1 MLTLYA
7 NPYVD
12 DSVVIVT
19 KATKITF
26 TDSANFLGF
35 YFPDSNCGDNTGH
48 TVVQLQKLD

>member
-26 TDSANFLGF
+26 TDPANFLGF
-35 YFPDSNCGDNTGH
+35 YFPDSNCGDSTGSS
-48 TVVQLQKLD
+48 VIQFVKLQ